1 MKNSY
6 GSRLRKNNRMREKNI
21 EERTKNV
28 YPLSHYINNGKKL
41 NINSGFNKV
50 EIKKRGIYYINQN
63 SNLLLNSYNQSSDYL
78 KNNQANKNYNNSNC
92 KTEYN
97 TINRLN
103 NHSLFDSNKQ
113 KIINQENNNHNYV
126 RFISKNKNDKEMEN
140 ETYYDSKHNKEYKYN
155 NYRSTNNNKFPL
167 CTIRSFHKSH
177 EDMEKFGKFDKL
189 KIGDNYKING
199 RKNYINRNNTY
210 ERKDNIDENSLS
222 RNKRNQTYYNYINN
236 NNKEKNS
243 INYKR
248 SNHVKNHPSLQNN
261 RNLNYQNKNNNTEMD
276 RNDDFSQS
284 KNKYENQNTI
294 RNINYLKRNYTENN
308 YLTENSEEK
317 DLNRKKNIFIK
328 DRNDIKMKSIEN
340 YSPNN
345 DLLNSPEFIKY
356 NNKRN
361 KEYNKNINKT
371 NTNTSKILKEH
382 KLILPI
388 KLNIKDKNK
397 EKLSRIKR
405 IIEKSSTNQNFYQ
418 IDLHKY
424 FNNKVIKSIDE
435 KNKNKKVTEK
445 ANKPIFKKKKIKMH
459 TKEENKDEGIFYEN
473 NFLVTS
479 PINQTRKYKP
489 NILLNN
495 KIKDNNQIQ
504 SLVASYN
511 LFIEKDGNEKKNTN
525 KINNENKL
533 SSKETEHTSYLNKTF
548 KKKKVYQKKKNTNN
562 NNVEDTISLSYSKE
576 QNMSFN
582 SKKERNN
589 NNVEENSISLPF
601 FIESFNIFY
610 NKKSKRLIINDKEKD
625 NENKCLKN
633 NDNDSDEDYYQL
645 TKEILLLKKGLA
657 KKSELSKEIKRKLK
671 DIRPQRIYKLSLIGS
686 KGIYKKK
693 RSNYKQN
700 NHF

>member
-6 GSRLRKNNRMREKNI
+6 GSRLRKNNKMREKNI
-21 EERTKNV
+21 EERIKNV
-28 YPLSHYINNGKKL
+28 YPLSHYINNGKRL

-50 EIKKRGIYYINQN
+50 EVKKRGIHYINQN

-78 KNNQANKNYNNSNC
+78 KNKNYNNSNC

-97 TINRLN
+97 TINRMN

-126 RFISKNKNDKEMEN
+126 LFISKNKKDKEMEN
-140 ETYYDSKHNKEYKYN
+140 EYNYDNKHNKEYKYN
-155 NYRSTNNNKFPL
+155 NYRSTNINKFPL

-177 EDMEKFGKFDKL
+177 EEMEKFGEFDKL
-189 KIGDNYKING
+189 KIGNKYKING
-199 RKNYINRNNTY
+199 GMNYINRNNIYQKNDT
-210 ERKDNIDENSLS
+210 IDENSLS
-222 RNKRNQTYYNYINN
+222 RNKRNHNVTYCNYINN

-248 SNHVKNHPSLQNN
+248 CNHIKNHPSLLNN
-261 RNLNYQNKNNNTEMD
+261 RNLNYHNKNNNTEIS
-276 RNDDFSQS
+276 NDFSQSQS

-294 RNINYLKRNYTENN
+294 RYTNYLKRNYTENN

-317 DLNRKKNIFIK
+317 DLSKKENIFTVN
-328 DRNDIKMKSIEN
+328 RNDIKMKSIEN
-340 YSPNN
+340 YLPNN
-345 DLLNSPEFIKY
+345 DLLNSPECIKY
-356 NNKRN
+356 NNKKNR
-361 KEYNKNINKT
+361 EYNKNINKI

-388 KLNIKDKNK
+388 KLNIRDKNK

-424 FNNKVIKSIDE
+424 FKNKAIKSIDE
-435 KNKNKKVTEK
+435 KNKKVTEK
-445 ANKPIFKKKKIKMH
+445 VKKPIFKKKKIKMP
-459 TKEENKDEGIFYEN
+459 TKEENKDEGIYYEN

-495 KIKDNNQIQ
+495 RIKDNNQIQ

-511 LFIEKDGNEKKNTN
+511 LFIEKDGNEKKNINT
-525 KINNENKL
+525 INNENKL
-533 SSKETEHTSYLNKTF
+533 SSKETEHTSHLNKTF

-589 NNVEENSISLPF
+589 GDVEEESISLPF
-601 FIESFNIFY
+601 FIENFNIIY

-625 NENKCLKN
+625 NDNKCLKN

-657 KKSELSKEIKRKLK
+657 KKSELSKEIKKKLK
-671 DIRPQRIYKLSLIGS
+671 DIRPQRIYQLSLIDS

>member
-6 GSRLRKNNRMREKNI
+6 GSRLRKNNKIIEKNI

-41 NINSGFNKV
+41 NINSGFNKIEV
-50 EIKKRGIYYINQN
+50 KNRGTHYINQN

-78 KNNQANKNYNNSNC
+78 NNNQTNKNYNNSNC

-97 TINRLN
+97 TINRIN

-113 KIINQENNNHNYV
+113 KIINPENNNHNYV
-126 RFISKNKNDKEMEN
+126 RFISKNRKEKEMEN
-140 ETYYDSKHNKEYKYN
+140 EYYNDNHNKEY
-155 NYRSTNNNKFPL
+155 KFPL

-177 EDMEKFGKFDKL
+177 EDMEKFGEFDKL
-189 KIGDNYKING
+189 KIGDNYKVNG
-199 RKNYINRNNTY
+199 RMNYIIRNNNIY
-210 ERKDNIDENSLS
+210 QKRDNINNNSLS
-222 RNKRNQTYYNYINN
+222 RNKRNHNITYCNNLNNYKDN
-236 NNKEKNS
+236 NS

-248 SNHVKNHPSLQNN
+248 YTHVKNHPSLLNN
-261 RNLNYQNKNNNTEMD
+261 RNINYQNKNNNTEIN
-276 RNDDFSQS
+276 RNNVFSQSQS
-284 KNKYENQNTI
+284 KNKYEKQNTM
-294 RNINYLKRNYTENN
+294 RNMNYLKRNYTDNN
-308 YLTENSEEK
+308 YSNENSEKKELNK
-317 DLNRKKNIFIK
+317 KGNKFIVNRKDK
-328 DRNDIKMKSIEN
+328 KMKSIEK
-340 YSPNN
+340 YSSNN
-345 DLLNSPEFIKY
+345 ELLNSPKFIKN

-361 KEYNKNINKT
+361 REYNKNNNNK

-388 KLNIKDKNK
+388 KLNLGDKNK

-418 IDLHKY
+418 IDLQKY
-424 FNNKVIKSIDE
+424 FKSKIIDE
-435 KNKNKKVTEK
+435 KNKKVTEK
-445 ANKPIFKKKKIKMH
+445 IDKPIFKKKKIKMY
-459 TKEENKDEGIFYEN
+459 TKEENKAEGIFFEN

-479 PINQTRKYKP
+479 PINKNKKYKP
-489 NILLNN
+489 NLLLNN
-495 KIKDNNQIQ
+495 RIKDNNQIQ

-511 LFIEKDGNEKKNTN
+511 LFIPKDEKEKKNIN

-548 KKKKVYQKKKNTNN
+548 KKKKVHQKKKKINN
-562 NNVEDTISLSYSKE
+562 NNIEDTISLSYSKE
-576 QNMSFN
+576 QNLSFN
-582 SKKERNN
+582 SKKERYNDN
-589 NNVEENSISLPF
+589 LEDHSISLPF
-601 FIESFNIFY
+601 FIENFNIFY
-610 NKKSKRLIINDKEKD
+610 NKKSKRLIINDNEKD
-625 NENKCLKN
+625 NDNKYLKN
-633 NDNDSDEDYYQL
+633 NDNDSDDDYYQL

-671 DIRPQRIYKLSLIGS
+671 DIRPQRIYQLILIGF
-686 KGIYKKK
+686 KGIYQKK